1 MISERHLKKSSYV
14 SYEPTPEEIYD
25 SEQFDRAGALQEYI
39 EYTHHKTFENED
51 AFCEYVISH
60 WTELNKFEMP
70 YDSIDAFRNAIMNKK
85 FKFLFT
91 SEFMASDEE
100 IAQWKADYL
109 AGKVSI

>member
-1 MISERHLKKSSYV
+1 
-14 SYEPTPEEIYD
+14 
-25 SEQFDRAGALQEYI
+25 
-39 EYTHHKTFENED
+39 
-51 AFCEYVISH
+51 
-60 WTELNKFEMP
+60 MP